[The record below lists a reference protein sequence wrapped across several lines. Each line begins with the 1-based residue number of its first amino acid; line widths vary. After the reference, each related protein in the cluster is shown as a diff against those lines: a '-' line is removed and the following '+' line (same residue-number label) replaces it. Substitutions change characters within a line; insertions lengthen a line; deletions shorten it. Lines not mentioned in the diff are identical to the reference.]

1 MQFAII
7 SINKISHFICLE
19 SFESETQTHILLST
33 GVWKG
38 IGRNCASP
46 YPVWF
51 ELIDNVILA
60 NKVPDAA
67 GPVMLRITNI

>member
-1 MQFAII
+1 M
-7 SINKISHFICLE
+7 
-19 SFESETQTHILLST
+19 ST

-38 IGRNCASP
+38 ISRNCASP

-67 GPVMLRITNI
+67 GPVMLRITNIISALDVL

>member
-1 MQFAII
+1 MFRII
-7 SINKISHFICLE
+7 RKRNSN
-19 SFESETQTHILLST
+19 THILLST

-38 IGRNCASP
+38 ISRNCASP

-67 GPVMLRITNI
+67 NARHAQDNKYISALDVL